1 MRHTEN
7 KKWNARGKSNY
18 INNNSKCEWVKQ
30 FIQKADFSDSVCV
43 CALPY
48 YLLLK
53 KHVLSRFKD
62 TNRWKVKDWKNIF
75 RANSI

>member
-18 INNNSKCEWVKQ
+18 INNSKCEQ
-30 FIQKADFSDSVCV
+30 FIQKAGFFSDSMCV

-48 YLLLK
+48 YMLLK
-53 KHVLSRFKD
+53 RHVLDSKIQID
-62 TNRWKVKDWKNIF
+62 GK
-75 RANSI
+75 